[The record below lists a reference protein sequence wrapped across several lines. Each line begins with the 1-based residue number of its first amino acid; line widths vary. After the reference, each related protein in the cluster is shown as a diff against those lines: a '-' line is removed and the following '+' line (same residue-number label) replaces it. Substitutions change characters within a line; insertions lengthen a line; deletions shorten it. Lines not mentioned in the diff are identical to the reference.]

1 MKKSFSEA
9 SFIAKGRES
18 AFFVV
23 RIEQLNISNL
33 RIIEAMYLEPG
44 PGINLVTGYNGA
56 GKTTILEAIHLLGNG
71 RSFRHPEAGPLL
83 REGAD
88 SALVTGKLVEDGGSS
103 VKLGVQRKKKEFI
116 ARKGGEAIHRR
127 SELLRQLPLQLL
139 LPVSHE
145 IVEKGPELRRRFLDQ
160 GLFHV
165 EQSYHRLVVEYGRT
179 LKQRNAALRTGDVSL
194 VRSFNPLLASI
205 GEQINALRGSFVEV
219 LEKELAEL
227 LVRLEAQE
235 QKVSLEFIQGW
246 AQGKPLLEILE
257 RNESADI
264 KHGFTAVGPHRADIR
279 FRVNG
284 KAAASKVLSRGQ
296 QKLLVYGLVLG
307 YLEMARKAEQ
317 EVPVLLIDDL
327 DAEFDARRIDAVL
340 DQLEDFGLQTLITT
354 LKGNDLKREGYGVF
368 HVEQGR
374 LSVK

>member
-1 MKKSFSEA
+1 M
-9 SFIAKGRES
+9 
-18 AFFVV
+18 
-23 RIEQLNISNL
+23 RIEQLQISNL
-33 RIIEAMYLEPG
+33 RIIEAMCLEPG
-44 PGINLVTGYNGA
+44 PGINLVTGSNGA

-88 SALVTGKLVEDGGSS
+88 SALVTGKMVEDGGRS
-103 VKLGVQRKKKEFI
+103 VKLGVQRKDKEFI
-116 ARKGGEAIHRR
+116 ARKNGEAVHRR

-145 IVEKGPELRRRFLDQ
+145 IVEKGPEMRRRFIDQ

-165 EQSYHRLVVEYGRT
+165 EQSYHRLVVEHART
-179 LKQRNAALRTGDVSL
+179 LKQRNAALRMGDLNL
-194 VRSFNPLLASI
+194 VRSFNPLLAST
-205 GEQINALRGSFVEV
+205 GEQLNNFRTSFVET
-219 LEKELAEL
+219 LEKELAER
-227 LVRLEAQE
+227 LVRLESQE
-235 QKVSLEFIQGW
+235 KVSLEFRQGW
-246 AQGKPLLEILE
+246 AQGESLLEILG
-257 RNESADI
+257 RNESSDM
-264 KHGFTAVGPHRADIR
+264 KHGFTAAGPHRADIR

-307 YLEMARKAEQ
+307 YLEMVHKAGQ
-317 EVPVLLIDDL
+317 EAPVLLIDDL
-327 DAEFDARRIDAVL
+327 DAEFDARRIGAVL
-340 DQLEDFGLQTLITT
+340 DQLEDAALQIFITT
-354 LKGNDLKREGYGVF
+354 LKGNDLKRECYGVF